1 MQIFDWQIPTIAKPT
16 RHKLNF
22 PHFEYVV
29 NNCRQADNV
38 EIELT
43 GFTKK
48 SLIEMYDKLEDGLTG
63 TEENNIPFLVAGT
76 QVYEDEVWYW
86 FLATPLVN
94 HYWFRVT
101 LEAKKLIKK
110 KLKQHK
116 DKRHLVQ
123 VWSGHKA
130 SIRWLNILNFK
141 EINHY
146 YVGNEKILIVENRT
160 NVCTS

>member
-1 MQIFDWQIPTIAKPT
+1 
-16 RHKLNF
+16 
-22 PHFEYVV
+22 
-29 NNCRQADNV
+29 
-38 EIELT
+38 
-43 GFTKK
+43 
-48 SLIEMYDKLEDGLTG
+48 MYDKLEDRLTG

-141 EINHY
+141 QINHY